1 MAYKVL
7 FPQGKKKAFTLSYDD
22 NQIHD
27 RRLIELFRKYQ
38 VKGTF
43 HINSGTVSTESDG
56 NEFVTW
62 KELKNLYDGQEVSC
76 HGVNHPYFGQLTRLE
91 KNNEILEDKR
101 ALERACGYIVRGMSY
116 PFGEYSDEIIT
127 VAKNA
132 GMEYSRTVQD
142 TMGFEWPTDFMK
154 WHPTCHHN
162 IIFENSKMLETF
174 LNTPS
179 YMNLPLLY
187 VWGHS
192 FEFERQNNWEQME
205 YFLSQI
211 SSQESVWYATNI
223 EIKDYIVAVRNLN
236 ISADQNMIYNPS
248 ATTISIMTDGD
259 VKELHAK
266 ETIYL

>member
-1 MAYKVL
+1 
-7 FPQGKKKAFTLSYDD
+7 
-22 NQIHD
+22 
-27 RRLIELFRKYQ
+27 
-38 VKGTF
+38 
-43 HINSGTVSTESDG
+43 
-56 NEFVTW
+56 
-62 KELKNLYDGQEVSC
+62 
-76 HGVNHPYFGQLTRLE
+76 
-91 KNNEILEDKR
+91 
-101 ALERACGYIVRGMSY
+101 
-116 PFGEYSDEIIT
+116 
-127 VAKNA
+127 
-132 GMEYSRTVQD
+132 
-142 TMGFEWPTDFMK
+142 
-154 WHPTCHHN
+154 
-162 IIFENSKMLETF
+162 MLETF

-192 FEFERQNNWEQME
+192 FEFERQNNWERME
-205 YFLSQI
+205 YFLSKI